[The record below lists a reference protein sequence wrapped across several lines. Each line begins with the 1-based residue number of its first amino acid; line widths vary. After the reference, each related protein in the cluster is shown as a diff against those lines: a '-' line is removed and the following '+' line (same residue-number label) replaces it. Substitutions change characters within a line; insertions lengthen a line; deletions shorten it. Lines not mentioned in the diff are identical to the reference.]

1 MPEGKIPLAFLKY
14 FSLSVVYKYKRQENE
29 EVSEENTR
37 LVK

>member
-1 MPEGKIPLAFLKY
+1 MPEGNPSGILKY
-14 FSLSVVYKYKRQENE
+14 FSLSVVYKFKRQENE